1 VPCQSVEQP
10 ILSVIESTAGDVL
23 YDDIAQWRPI
33 LSNDCLLSNLNEC
46 MIYEYIGCFDH
57 VNEVHDLT
65 SPVSSISVPTASFGS
80 PCEDQVSTWSSPGD
94 CNDAVIM
101 PVNVLNN
108 GECALGNSSDAV
120 VIPVNAPDSN
130 NAVKQNNN
138 ECEGQS
144 CRQQLVA
151 LMTVPCSKTNKN
163 RQLNSLFVT
172 LEDYSRVTV
181 IKFGLNDISRRQRR
195 DTC

>member
-1 VPCQSVEQP
+1 M
-10 ILSVIESTAGDVL
+10 STLVAL
-23 YDDIAQWRPI
+23 TMLMKFMTSHPRFPAF
-33 LSNDCLLSNLNEC
+33 LCLLHHL
-46 MIYEYIGCFDH
+46 
-57 VNEVHDLT
+57 
-65 SPVSSISVPTASFGS
+65 VPH
-80 PCEDQVSTWSSPGD
+80 VSTWSSPGD

-151 LMTVPCSKTNKN
+151 LMTVPYSKTNKN